1 MSKKT
6 KIIIAALLLLVLVA
20 AAVFFY
26 VNNTQKG
33 VAGAKTITVV
43 VTHADGSQKELT
55 LKTASENL
63 LGALQEQEGL
73 IEGEGEGSMFYITA
87 VDGEAASWEADQA
100 FWSITKDGVWLETG
114 AHDTMIQDGE
124 HYELTY
130 TVSEG

>member
-26 VNNTQKG
+26 VHNTQQG

-43 VTHADGSQKELT
+43 VTHADGSTKELT
-55 LKTASENL
+55 LKTGSENL
-63 LGALQEQEGL
+63 LGALKEQAGL
-73 IEGEGEGSMFYITA
+73 IEGEGEGSMFFITA
-87 VDGEAASWEADQA
+87 VDGETASWDADQA
-100 FWSITKDGVWLETG
+100 FWAITKDGVMLETG

-130 TVSEG
+130 TVSNW

>member
-1 MSKKT
+1 MSKKA

-20 AAVFFY
+20 AVVFIY

-33 VAGAKTITVV
+33 VEGAKTITVQV
-43 VTHADGSQKELT
+43 VHADGSEKELT
-55 LKTASENL
+55 LHTDSENL
-63 LGALQEQEGL
+63 LGALQEVEGL

-87 VDGEAASWEADQA
+87 VDGETASWDEDQA
-100 FWSITKDGVWLETG
+100 FWSMTKDGEWLETG

-130 TVSEG
+130 TVSNW